1 MFKDANLH
9 KYKLIIILKKPSET
23 VQKKEIKLGFRTPEP
38 QPQPCV
44 WRDFGQIR
52 YSSWFSLCEN
62 RKLCKVLQMRAA
74 SDTTVLFIARHADKG
89 RTAASSQL
97 SPYQH

>member
-52 YSSWFSLCEN
+52 YSTSWFSLCEN
-62 RKLCKVLQMRAA
+62 RCRAA

-89 RTAASSQL
+89 RTATSSQL